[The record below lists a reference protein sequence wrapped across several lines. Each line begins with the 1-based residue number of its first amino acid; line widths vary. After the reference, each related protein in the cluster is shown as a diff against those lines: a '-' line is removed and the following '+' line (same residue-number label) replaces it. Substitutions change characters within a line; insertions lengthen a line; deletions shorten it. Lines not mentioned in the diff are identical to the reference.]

1 MHRNGV
7 RHALDPRRPDVQEHR
22 RKRLATANIQRMPPV
37 PIFLPEP
44 GLGTPRGDV
53 THRSWSTLLA
63 MTRPDARPDLV
74 RGLLQSCYVIEH
86 ARANTQRLWGG
97 DFLKDANATTQRAE
111 RLGRLLDDEGF
122 RRPDEVIEEHSRW
135 FRSLCGDHP
144 TDVGLGAAV
153 LHNFSK
159 WSDVFAGPYL
169 GDDADGFIELGHIFT
184 RAEADIPPM
193 TEELAFLDD
202 QPLPEGRRFVVLT
215 DVHVGSRPVE
225 LAQAAIADINAIDP
239 EFVVIPGD
247 FTEDGEPEQFALA
260 KEIFDGL
267 NCPYYAVLGN
277 HDAVQRST
285 RLGTGTKFYE
295 ETFGFPAQDFII
307 YCGELQ
313 VALVDSTDPTAAPFP
328 DWDVGRG
335 SVGGIAAG
343 VESGALEPGQAEE
356 LAERLDP
363 ARRTLVVQHHELHPF
378 SGFPPV
384 KFALREED
392 AAAELDA
399 LADHNLVGIVA
410 GHTHRSAV
418 MPVAPRIGG
427 RATTQLEI
435 PALKD
440 WPHVYSVVGVTDDA
454 VQVVV
459 RQVSNRD
466 IVWDLSKRMLRLQ
479 RRFHIGPWAD
489 LAYTFR

>member
-1 MHRNGV
+1 MAA
-7 RHALDPRRPDVQEHR
+7 ALSRRL
-22 RKRLATANIQRMPPV
+22 RLAP
-37 PIFLPEP
+37 
-44 GLGTPRGDV
+44 
-53 THRSWSTLLA
+53 

-97 DFLKDANATTQRAE
+97 EFLGDADATTTRAE

-122 RRPDEVIEEHSRW
+122 RRPDEVLEEHTRW
-135 FRSLCGDHP
+135 FVALCGSHP
-144 TDVGLGAAV
+144 TEVGLGAAI

-169 GDDADGFIELGHIFT
+169 GDDADEFVALGKVFT
-184 RAEADIPPM
+184 RAEAEILPM

-202 QPLPEGRRFVVLT
+202 LPLPDGRRFVVLT
-215 DVHVGSRPVE
+215 DVHMGSRPIE
-225 LAQAAIADINAIDP
+225 LAHAAIADINALEP

-260 KEIFDGL
+260 KEVFDGL
-267 NCPYYAVLGN
+267 ACPYYAVLGN

-285 RLGTGTKFYE
+285 RLGTGEKFYE
-295 ETFGFPAQDFII
+295 ETFGIPAQDFVVE
-307 YCGELQ
+307 CGDLQ
-313 VALVDSTDPTAAPFP
+313 VALVDSTDPTASPFP
-328 DWDVGRG
+328 DWDVSKG
-335 SVGGIAAG
+335 SVGGEAAG
-343 VESGALEPGQAEE
+343 VDSGALKPGQADE
-356 LAERLDP
+356 LAARLDP
-363 ARRTLVVQHHELHPF
+363 KRRTLVVQHHELHPF

-399 LADHNLVGIVA
+399 LAKHNLVGIVA

-418 MPVAPRIGG
+418 LPVASRPGEK
-427 RATTQLEI
+427 ATTQLEI

-440 WPHVYSVVGVTDDA
+440 WPHAYSVVGVTDDR

-459 RQVSNRD
+459 RQISDRD
-466 IVWDLSKRMLRLQ
+466 VVWGLSERMLPLQ
-479 RRFHIGPWAD
+479 RRFHLGPWAD
-489 LAYTFR
+489 LAYTFGG